1 MWTGIDDRDSEADEG
16 RPTER
21 PEGPVHATAVTRRE
35 HTMSEDTTHRG
46 DGEDGGSPN
55 GAFGR
60 GLAAASQVV
69 ARIGHGIARVGA
81 LLNPATMG
89 SRARAVRDG
98 TLQGGALR
106 DGTLRGDLWSRARSL
121 DWGAVA
127 SRLRLPAVVAGGRS
141 AWDRTPAM
149 LRGALFGLLAIVL
162 VAIVTGAVVDGPVK

>member
-1 MWTGIDDRDSEADEG
+1 
-16 RPTER
+16 
-21 PEGPVHATAVTRRE
+21 
-35 HTMSEDTTHRG
+35 MSEDTTHRG
-46 DGEDGGSPN
+46 DGENGDSPN

-60 GLAAASQVV
+60 GLAAAGHVV

-106 DGTLRGDLWSRARSL
+106 DDLWSRTRSL
-121 DWGAVA
+121 DWEAVA
-127 SRLRLPAVVAGGRS
+127 SRLRLPAIVAGGRS

-162 VAIVTGAVVDGPVK
+162 VAIATGAVVDGPVK